1 MKKTIASVMGLFI
14 ALLMVSCSGGKDNS
28 VSDVEEVTT
37 VSTSIVTTVETSRVT
52 TSSTTLTTTPVT
64 SEVTTSVT
72 TESVVETEAE
82 KLPEQQT
89 YDDPEPVKEK
99 YVEPSEEKN
108 PEPVEEYLVYK
119 PSTKYLHKNTCRW
132 NCGDAE
138 RIDSVEGI
146 ELRICEECNPEAE
159 GYIPYEPPT
168 ASECGI
174 SDYDYTLLCKVVASE
189 AGGLNLYERSCIVA
203 SVINQRDRM
212 GLSIEECL
220 YISCV
225 PWGFCPWNDYFCGG
239 SVYYAD
245 MSDAVDYYFA
255 HVDTEFAYWDAD
267 SWWGDGSHNNF
278 YRALYD

>member
-14 ALLMVSCSGGKDNS
+14 ALCMVSCSGGKDNS

-37 VSTSIVTTVETSRVT
+37 VSTSIVTTVGTSSVT
-52 TSSTTLTTTPVT
+52 TSNTTLTTTPVT

-72 TESVVETEAE
+72 TEVVVETEAE

-99 YVEPSEEKN
+99 YVEP
-108 PEPVEEYLVYK
+108 
-119 PSTKYLHKNTCRW
+119 
-132 NCGDAE
+132 
-138 RIDSVEGI
+138 
-146 ELRICEECNPEAE
+146 RICEECNPEAE

-189 AGGLNLYERSCIVA
+189 AGELNLYERACVVA

-212 GLSIEECL
+212 GMSIEDCL
-220 YISCV
+220 YESCV

-255 HVDTEFAYWDAD
+255 HTDTEFAY
-267 SWWGDGSHNNF
+267 WGDGSHNNF
-278 YRALYD
+278 YRALY

>member
-52 TSSTTLTTTPVT
+52 TSSTALTTTPVT

-72 TESVVETEAE
+72 TEAVVETEAE

-212 GLSIEECL
+212 GLYIEECL

>member
-37 VSTSIVTTVETSRVT
+37 VSTSVVTTVETSRAT

-72 TESVVETEAE
+72 TEAVVETEAE

-99 YVEPSEEKN
+99 YVEPLEEKN

-119 PSTKYLHKNTCRW
+119 ASTKYLHKNTCRW

-159 GYIPYEPPT
+159 GYIPYGLPT

-174 SDYDYTLLCKVVASE
+174 SDYDYNLLCKIVASE
-189 AGGLNLYERSCIVA
+189 AGGLNLYERACVVA

-212 GLSIEECL
+212 GMSIEDCL
-220 YISCV
+220 YVSCV

-255 HVDTEFAYWDAD
+255 HTDTEFAYWDAD
-267 SWWGDGSHNNF
+267 SWWGDGSHNYF
-278 YRALYD
+278 YRAL

>member
-37 VSTSIVTTVETSRVT
+37 VSTSVVTTVETSRAT

-72 TESVVETEAE
+72 TEAVVETEAE

-99 YVEPSEEKN
+99 YVEPLEEKN

-119 PSTKYLHKNTCRW
+119 ASTKYLHKNTCRW

-159 GYIPYEPPT
+159 GYIPYELPT

-174 SDYDYTLLCKVVASE
+174 SDYDYNLLCKIVASE
-189 AGGLNLYERSCIVA
+189 AGGLNLYERACVVA

-212 GLSIEECL
+212 GMSIEDCL
-220 YISCV
+220 YVSCV

-255 HVDTEFAYWDAD
+255 HTDTEFAYWDAD
-267 SWWGDGSHNNF
+267 SWWGDGSHNYF
-278 YRALYD
+278 YRAL

>member
-14 ALLMVSCSGGKDNS
+14 ALCMVSCSGGKDNS

-37 VSTSIVTTVETSRVT
+37 VSTSIVTTVGTSSVT
-52 TSSTTLTTTPVT
+52 TSNTTLTTTPVT

-72 TESVVETEAE
+72 TEAVVETEAE

-108 PEPVEEYLVYK
+108 PEPIEEYLVYK
-119 PSTKYLHKNTCRW
+119 ASTKYLHKNTCRW

-138 RIDSVEGI
+138 RIDSVEGV

-189 AGGLNLYERSCIVA
+189 AGGLNLYERACVVA

-212 GLSIEECL
+212 GMSIEDCL
-220 YISCV
+220 YVSCV

-245 MSDAVDYYFA
+245 MADAVDYYFA

-267 SWWGDGSHNNF
+267 SWWGDGSHNSF
-278 YRALYD
+278 YRALY